1 MTDDDRDLFEEAM
14 AGVEPVTGPKP
25 VLRKPAAPSPR
36 ERHGPPPP
44 RFRVERD
51 GSRVTGLAADRRPRT
66 LGRLKGGHYPVE
78 HRIDLHGLTEAE
90 AREVVEDELLAAWGR
105 GRRCALVIH
114 GRGRH
119 SAAGPVLK
127 EALPDWLVA
136 DPLGRRVVAFATA
149 PDRLGGL
156 GATLVLLTV
165 RR

>member
-1 MTDDDRDLFEEAM
+1 M
-14 AGVEPVTGPKP
+14 AGVEPVTGPRT
-25 VLRKPAAPSPR
+25 VLRKPRAQGPRPETPAAP
-36 ERHGPPPP
+36 
-44 RFRVERD
+44 RFTVERD
-51 GSRVTGLAADRRPRT
+51 GARVTGLAAGRRPRT
-66 LGRLKGGHYPVE
+66 LGRLKAGRFPVE
-78 HRIDLHGLTEAE
+78 QRIDLHGFTEAE
-90 AREVVEDELLAAWGR
+90 AREVVEEELLAAWRR

-114 GRGRH
+114 GRGRG

-136 DPLGRRVVAFATA
+136 APLARRVVAFATA